1 MTRRARR
8 TLDGRRQ
15 DERGRAARPTPRR
28 SAGAVA
34 LACLALA
41 CGEAPSSSPSSAATA
56 PPPAP
61 PPPPLEC
68 AAGTADCDGDRANA
82 CEVELARAPS
92 HCGACGRACDDG
104 LACVDG
110 ECVGRRA
117 AQACLGDKHACVIR
131 EGRAWCW
138 GLNTERQCGVLASGL
153 LRPRPVEGVVE
164 LVEIAC
170 GDWHTCARR
179 ADGAVLCWG
188 DNQHGQLGAE
198 PSVPPTSWRDMRETP
213 QTVPGLGDDV
223 AQIAAGQGYTCA
235 RHRSGR
241 VSCWGRNDLGSLGDG
256 GSASRHTPAP
266 VTGVE
271 DAVHVIAGAASP
283 CVLRADRTVWC
294 WGSMLA
300 GDEPRR
306 TPRAVGV
313 EGALEIEQGITGGC
327 ARVGGRVQCW
337 DRDPARPPRPVPDL
351 DDAESLAMPQVGL
364 FCARARRAV
373 RSCASARAACAPTR
387 SRTRP
392 ASTSSAAPAAACGV
406 APPTAPSSAGAIAA
420 R

>member
-1 MTRRARR
+1 M
-8 TLDGRRQ
+8 
-15 DERGRAARPTPRR
+15 
-28 SAGAVA
+28 
-34 LACLALA
+34 
-41 CGEAPSSSPSSAATA
+41 
-56 PPPAP
+56 
-61 PPPPLEC
+61 
-68 AAGTADCDGDRANA
+68 
-82 CEVELARAPS
+82 
-92 HCGACGRACDDG
+92 
-104 LACVDG
+104 DG

-117 AQACLGDKHACVIR
+117 AQACLGEKHACVLR

-153 LRPRPVEGVVE
+153 LRPRPVEGVGE

-198 PSVPPTSWRDMRETP
+198 PSVPPTSSRDMRETP

-241 VSCWGRNDLGSLGDG
+241 VSCWGRNDFGSLGDG
-256 GSASRHTPAP
+256 GSASRHTPAL

-271 DAVHVIAGAASP
+271 DAVHLVAGGASP

-306 TPRAVGV
+306 APRAVGV

-327 ARVGGRVQCW
+327 ARVGGRVHCW
-337 DRDPARPPRPVPDL
+337 DRDPTRPPRPVADL
-351 DDAESLAMPQVGL
+351 DDAESLAMPQVGR
-364 FCARARRAV
+364 FCARRAGGEVVCFGPSRLRPEPLPNAAGLDLV
-373 RSCASARAACAPTR
+373 RGIGSAACAVRPTDDAFFCWGDR
-387 SRTRP
+387 STLIVPGEGGTQPDP
-392 ASTSSAAPAAACGV
+392 AEIVFDESE
-406 APPTAPSSAGAIAA
+406 PPSP
-420 R
+420 